1 MIPAGRE
8 HHLSSA
14 MGAGKV
20 LNEVKPYLYMVLLMV
35 GFSGMYIVSV
45 ASLRRGMSH
54 FVLVVY
60 RNIVATVLMTPFA
73 LLFERYMFLPFMQIV
88 WCGTVAYD
96 FGDAGE

>member
-1 MIPAGRE
+1 
-8 HHLSSA
+8 
-14 MGAGKV
+14 MGVGKV

-60 RNIVATVLMTPFA
+60 RNIVGTAVMAPFA
-73 LLFERYMFLPFMQIV
+73 LLFERYSSSMNHHGHTDHARQRQLCRDSRDVDPLP
-88 WCGTVAYD
+88 
-96 FGDAGE
+96 